1 MKLDVVLVLM
11 LITLGVDVDVD
22 VMHDVNSMW
31 MLALTFVN
39 LDVGVIAM

>member
-11 LITLGVDVDVD
+11 LITLAVDVDVD
-22 VMHDVNSMW
+22 VMHNSMW